1 MFCPIALLITV
12 DNLTVQEQNEIMFLF
27 SKPVLSA

>member
-1 MFCPIALLITV
+1 LITV